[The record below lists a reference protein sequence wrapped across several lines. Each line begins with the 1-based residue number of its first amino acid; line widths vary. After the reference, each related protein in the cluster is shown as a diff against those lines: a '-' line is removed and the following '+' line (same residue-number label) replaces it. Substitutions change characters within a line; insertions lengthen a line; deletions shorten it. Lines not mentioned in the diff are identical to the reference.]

1 MKLVSVFLTS
11 FYGSNLWDLFG
22 DSAERLY
29 SSWNIMVRYCFDIP
43 RTSHRYL
50 IEPISGTTHL
60 KVKLIKRF
68 NQFYKTLFTCDRPN
82 LKYLAN
88 RQKSDYRSV
97 FGRNVRNICQES
109 QVEVIPE
116 VDISNVAYVSVPIEE
131 KWRIPLVKELLEIRA
146 GRLSS
151 IMTEKEV
158 EKLLFVATS
167 Q

>member
-1 MKLVSVFLTS
+1 M
-11 FYGSNLWDLFG
+11 
-22 DSAERLY
+22 
-29 SSWNIMVRYCFDIP
+29 
-43 RTSHRYL
+43 
-50 IEPISGTTHL
+50 
-60 KVKLIKRF
+60 
-68 NQFYKTLFTCDRPN
+68 
-82 LKYLAN
+82 
-88 RQKSDYRSV
+88 
-97 FGRNVRNICQES
+97 RNICQES
-109 QVEVIPE
+109 KVEVIPE